1 MKGDRVMSKKRNHA
15 VLRSCIAFLCLAA
28 LLTALIQPVEA
39 KKFNKAEAKKK
50 VSVTYKRLSDGVL
63 AIYKNKNKTNL
74 KLTATMHFMDG
85 DKKDISVDEQINLCL
100 TGNSTATFFFPAP
113 RNEYGQVINYSSYKG
128 SFSVDKSKKTSRIK
142 NITISSTLETIEGKF
157 VAVNSG
163 SKKLSNVH
171 ATLVFYADDGTVW
184 FCNTKSLSCFNPNDI
199 DQFSINY
206 VDKPYRPSKVKVY
219 IDWAY

>member
-1 MKGDRVMSKKRNHA
+1 MKEKRKQKIFS
-15 VLRSCIAFLCLAA
+15 SCIAFLCLAT

-39 KKFNKAEAKKK
+39 KKFSKTEAKKK
-50 VSVTYKRLSDGVL
+50 VSVTYKKLSDGVL

-74 KLTATMHFMDG
+74 KLTATMRFQDG
-85 DKKDISVDEQINLCL
+85 DKKDLSKEEQTNLCL

-113 RNEYGQVINYSSYKG
+113 RDAYGKVINYSSYKG
-128 SFSVDKSKKTSRIK
+128 SFSIDKSKKTSRIK
-142 NITISSTLETIEGKF
+142 NIKVSSTLETIEGKF
-157 VAVNSG
+157 VAVNTG
-163 SKKLSNVH
+163 TKKLTNIH

-184 FCNTKSLSCFNPNDI
+184 FCSPKYLNCYNPNDI